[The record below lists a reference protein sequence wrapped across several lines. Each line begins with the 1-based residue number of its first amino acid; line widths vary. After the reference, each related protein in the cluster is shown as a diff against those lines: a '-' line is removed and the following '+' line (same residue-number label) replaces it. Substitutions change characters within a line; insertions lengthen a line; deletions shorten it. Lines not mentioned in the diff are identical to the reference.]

1 MVIQRDIKKT
11 MDKAKYDVAIANI
24 EPMFGQKRQG
34 DIPHSK
40 ASIQKAQSVLGYMPV
55 FDASQGF
62 EKACVWY
69 WDNSRTWA
77 V

>member
-1 MVIQRDIKKT
+1 MNLFDALKINLT
-11 MDKAKYDVAIANI
+11 KYDVAIGNI
-24 EPMFGQKRQG
+24 EPTFGQKRQG

-62 EKACVWY
+62 EQA
-69 WDNSRTWA
+69 WA
-77 V
+77 W